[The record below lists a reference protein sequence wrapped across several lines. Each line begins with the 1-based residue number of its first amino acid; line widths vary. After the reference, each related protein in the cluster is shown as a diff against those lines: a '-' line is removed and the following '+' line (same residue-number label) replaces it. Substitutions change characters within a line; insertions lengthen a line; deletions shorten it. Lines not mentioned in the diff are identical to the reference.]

1 MADQENYYTSE
12 YTGEEIDELLSKI
25 NTLYTILYSGNED
38 AILISKNQTPQWQ
51 SIPRAEEVNI

>member
-12 YTGEEIDELLSKI
+12 YTGEQIDELLSKI

-38 AILISKNQTPQWQ
+38 AILISKNQKYYFQ
-51 SIPRAEEVNI
+51 